1 MAQAVAVMVSGGRV
15 AVAQYD
21 RQLEK
26 ANTVTPGD
34 LSLPPAAVTCVHI
47 AASDTLPISP
57 VERWTVILTR
67 ARGWRQSRHDLQSA
81 RTLS

>member
-1 MAQAVAVMVSGGRV
+1 MHVEKCAFPLLTLFARTLTQGARQGLSESSG
-15 AVAQYD
+15 
-21 RQLEK
+21 
-26 ANTVTPGD
+26 
-34 LSLPPAAVTCVHI
+34 VTCVHI